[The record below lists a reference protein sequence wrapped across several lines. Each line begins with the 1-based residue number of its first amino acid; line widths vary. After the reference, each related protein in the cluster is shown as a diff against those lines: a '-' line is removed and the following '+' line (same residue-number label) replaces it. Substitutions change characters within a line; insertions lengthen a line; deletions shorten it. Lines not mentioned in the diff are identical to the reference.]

1 MPFFM
6 ERKNEGKIKLT
17 IFSHGGVAYRFGPHK
32 QKCGM
37 SAPDMF
43 KTDAD
48 PPDIRY
54 LKWRFLTDDTIFV
67 PR

>member
-17 IFSHGGVAYRFGPHK
+17 IFSHGVVAYRFGPHK

-37 SAPDMF
+37 SASGTEQPKQHQGTAMSEER
-43 KTDAD
+43 T
-48 PPDIRY
+48 
-54 LKWRFLTDDTIFV
+54 
-67 PR
+67 

>member
-17 IFSHGGVAYRFGPHK
+17 IFSYDVVAYRFGPHK

-37 SAPDMF
+37 SAPGTKQTTKF
-43 KTDAD
+43 YCSLHQSTV
-48 PPDIRY
+48 
-54 LKWRFLTDDTIFV
+54 LE
-67 PR
+67 